1 MTNSATIVIKNGR
14 VLTMNDQQPRATALA
29 LSGNR
34 ILAVGDWN
42 DVAGFVG
49 PATEIIDAGD
59 ATVMPGFNEGHMH
72 IFGGS
77 VGLVQLDLFGVKGF
91 DALQAAVRRYAAE
104 NPALRLVIGNGAD
117 YGIIEPERLNR
128 HHLDLILPDR
138 PMIVFAFD
146 HHIAWANTIALKQAG
161 IFEGRDVGVGNEI
174 VMGPDG
180 FANGEL
186 REANAYGPVVDLSE
200 TGGRDMLGIATGG
213 DPENITA
220 EDRANDIAV
229 IRRGLEYC
237 ASLGIT
243 SVQNMD
249 GSLYQLELLD
259 EIERDGG
266 LACRIR
272 MPFHMK
278 NFMPLSHIEEK
289 AVAWRD
295 RFNSDRLRCD
305 FIKLFMDGV
314 TEGETAVFH
323 DGYAHRPDWKGEPL
337 FTQEA
342 FDAIATEATRFG
354 LPVAVHAIGDGAV
367 HMVLDGYEKG
377 IRTTGNT
384 AIRHRIEH
392 IEVVLPTDIPRFA
405 ELGVIASMQPPHP
418 PGTGSLPLQPCLDY
432 MGRDRWPY
440 AYAWRTLVDAGAK
453 MVFATDWPVCPLDPL
468 LSIEQAMTRK
478 PWTDDLPDQR
488 LTLKE
493 TLEAYTINSAYVES
507 MEDRKG
513 MLKPGYLADVVILDG
528 DIEAVAQDRISS
540 LRTVKT
546 ICDGRVTYRV
556 P

>member
-1 MTNSATIVIKNGR
+1 MVIKNGR
-14 VLTMNDQQPRATALA
+14 VLTMNETQPRASAVA

-34 ILAVGDWN
+34 ILAVGDWD

-49 PATEIIDAGD
+49 PATDVIDAGD

-91 DALQAAVRRYAAE
+91 AALRDAVRQYASD
-104 NPALRLVIGNGAD
+104 NPATKLVIGNGAD
-117 YGIIEPERLNR
+117 YGIIEPERLSR

-174 VMGPDG
+174 VMGEDG
-180 FANGEL
+180 FATGEL
-186 REANAYGPVVDLSE
+186 RESNAYGPVVDLSE

-213 DPENITA
+213 DPENLTE
-220 EDRANDIAV
+220 EDRANDLAV
-229 IRRGLEYC
+229 LRKGLQYC

-243 SVQNMD
+243 SLQNMD

-259 EIERDGG
+259 QIEREDG
-266 LACRIR
+266 LPCRMR

-278 NFMPLSHIEEK
+278 NFMPVSFIEEK
-289 AVAWRD
+289 AAAWRD
-295 RFNSDRLRCD
+295 RFNSDRLRSD
-305 FIKLFMDGV
+305 FVKLFMDGV
-314 TEGETAVFH
+314 IEGETAVMH
-323 DGYAHRPDWKGEPL
+323 DDYAHRPGYRGDPL
-337 FTQEA
+337 FSQDA
-342 FDAIATEATRFG
+342 FDAVATEATRLN

-367 HMVLDGYEKG
+367 HMVLEGYEKA
-377 IRTTGNT
+377 IKATGNT
-384 AIRHRIEH
+384 KIRHRIEH
-392 IEVVLPTDIPRFA
+392 IEVVLPSDISRFA
-405 ELGVIASMQPPHP
+405 ELGVVASMQPPHP
-418 PGTGSLPLQPCLDY
+418 PGTGSLPLQPCLEFI
-432 MGRDRWPY
+432 GRERWPY

-478 PWTDDLPDQR
+478 PWADDMPDQR
-488 LTLKE
+488 LTLEE
-493 TLEAYTINSAYVES
+493 TLQAYTINSAYVEQ

-528 DIEAVAQDRISS
+528 DIEAVSHDRISS
-540 LRTVKT
+540 LRAVKT
-546 ICDGRVTYRV
+546 ICDGRVTYSA
-556 P
+556 